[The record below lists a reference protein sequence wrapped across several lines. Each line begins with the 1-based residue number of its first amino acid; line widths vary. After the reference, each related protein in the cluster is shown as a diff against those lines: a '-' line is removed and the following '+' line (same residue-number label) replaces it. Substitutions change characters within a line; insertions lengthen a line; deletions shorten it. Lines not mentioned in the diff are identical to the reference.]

1 MVQKAWAGGF
11 RALVAV
17 SAPTSLA
24 VEAARQANLT
34 LVGFV
39 RATASMSTPDA

>member
-11 RALVAV
+11 RSLVAV

-24 VEAARQANLT
+24 VAAALRANLG

-39 RATASMSTPDA
+39 RPDGYNVYA

>member
-1 MVQKAWAGGF
+1 M
-11 RALVAV
+11 

-24 VEAARQANLT
+24 VAAARQANLT

-39 RATASMSTPDA
+39 RADGFNVYA